1 LLADAR
7 TIKNKKFQF
16 VSLSSTKFRGRT
28 LAFACLFVPDFPV
41 QAVIR
46 FEASLQGMG
55 VAILAG
61 AAPLTRVFAANR
73 QARELGVE
81 TGMTKAEAEAFR
93 GVSWRW
99 RSPSQEATAYAA
111 LLDCAW
117 AISPR
122 IEDGPKRA
130 PEGFADT
137 VVLDL
142 AGCEKLFGSPE
153 KIAQD
158 LKRVTAEVGL
168 ETNVAVA
175 GNPLAAVCAAQG
187 CAGVTVIPPGEEK
200 LQIGGLSLEA
210 LRIPFEFVETLRRW
224 GVCTCKDFA
233 ALPEI
238 AIVERLGQE
247 GLHWWRLAQGANS
260 HALIAKNFPLNFEE
274 HMDLESPVELLEP
287 LLFVLNR
294 LLEQLFARLRMHIL
308 SIREIKVALTLERK
322 NGRRTEP
329 ALHVRTLRFPFPAR
343 DSKLVLKL
351 LRLDLEAHPPSKP
364 VTGVSM
370 LTTPARARS
379 QQLGLFLPLSPDP
392 ERLEITLARIQK
404 TIGEGRVGAPVLLDT
419 HGPDCFQQKR
429 FAMPETKEKRT
440 AREKQIT
447 AVMRIYRPALPAKI
461 EFREGRP
468 IGLRCEGV
476 RRQIL
481 AFAGPWKRKG
491 DWWSPSAWAR
501 EEWDIEIG
509 TLWPKDQANL
519 TETNEEETALYRI
532 YKDLRAKRWF
542 VEGIYD

>member
-1 LLADAR
+1 
-7 TIKNKKFQF
+7 
-16 VSLSSTKFRGRT
+16 
-28 LAFACLFVPDFPV
+28 V

-46 FEASLQGMG
+46 LEPELRGKG

-61 AAPLTRVFAANR
+61 AAPLTRIFATNR

-81 TGMTKAEAEAFR
+81 TGISKTEAEAFQ

-122 IEDGPKRA
+122 VEDGPKRA
-130 PEGFADT
+130 EEDFADT

-142 AGCEKLFGSPE
+142 AGCEKLFGSFE

-158 LKRVTAEVGL
+158 LKRITAEVGL
-168 ETNVAVA
+168 ETNVAIA
-175 GNPLAAVCAAQG
+175 GNPSAAVCVAQG
-187 CAGVTVIPPGEEK
+187 CIGVTVIPPGEEK
-200 LQIGGLSLEA
+200 LQIGKLSVEA

-224 GVCTCKDFA
+224 GVHTCKDFA

-238 AIVERLGQE
+238 AIVERLGQD

-260 HALIAKNFPLNFEE
+260 HPLIAKDFPLSFEE
-274 HMDLESPVELLEP
+274 HMELESPVELLEP

-308 SIREIKVALTLERK
+308 SIGQIKVTLTLERK
-322 NGRRTEP
+322 GRQAKEP
-329 ALHVRTLRFPFPAR
+329 ALHTRTLRFPVPAR
-343 DSKLVLKL
+343 DSQLVLKL
-351 LRLDLEAHPPSKP
+351 FRLDLEAHPPSTP
-364 VTGVSM
+364 VTGIS
-370 LTTPARARS
+370 LLATPARARS

-392 ERLEITLARIQK
+392 ERLEITLVRIQN
-404 TIGEGRVGAPVLLDT
+404 TVGEGRVGAPFLLDT
-419 HGPDCFQQKR
+419 HGPNYFQQKH
-429 FAMPETKEKRT
+429 FVLPEMREKRAVKEKQT
-440 AREKQIT
+440 T
-447 AVMRIYRPALPAKI
+447 AVMRIYRPALPARV
-461 EFREGRP
+461 EFREGSP
-468 IGLRCEGV
+468 MFLSCEGV

-491 DWWSPSAWAR
+491 EWWFPSAWAR
-501 EEWDIEIG
+501 EEWDIEIR
-509 TLWPKDQANL
+509 TLRPEHQADL
-519 TETNEEETALYRI
+519 SRTGESGPGEGETALYRI